1 MVVPVSA
8 CRPAEV
14 SGPVLDLAGITKR
27 FGALLANDDISLVLH
42 RGEVLALLGE
52 NGAGNRP
59 TRVKPRRACWWS
71 PPRLGLHCLG
81 GVCVPGER

>member
-52 NGAGNRP
+52 
-59 TRVKPRRACWWS
+59 KPRRACWWS